1 MYWFHF
7 LSTPLRKTDVALF
20 FKQTQ
25 FFIWGLEKLILMVV
39 SPQKLFETSEKVT
52 SRKGRL
58 PTSNSAIGV

>member
-1 MYWFHF
+1 MYWFHC